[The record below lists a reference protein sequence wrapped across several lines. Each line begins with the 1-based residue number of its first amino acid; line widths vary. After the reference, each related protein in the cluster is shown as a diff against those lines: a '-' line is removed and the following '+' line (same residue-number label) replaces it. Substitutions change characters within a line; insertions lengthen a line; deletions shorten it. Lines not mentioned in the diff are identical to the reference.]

1 MTHRTIVNVQ
11 TGEVTQV
18 EYTAQEQAA
27 YDAAK
32 RVNDEAAR
40 LAEEAK
46 LAEQTKGV

>member
-18 EYTAQEQAA
+18 EYTAEEQAA

-32 RVNDEAAR
+32 IVNDEAAR